1 MSVGRQVAGKGKK
14 FFIFFGTPPNP
25 SITMLGVIEPGI
37 IQGRTIGQA
46 EIDQVRR
53 IIAEHGHWSR
63 RRISEHLAEQW
74 DWRSASGQLKD
85 MAARTLLLKL
95 ESRGWITLPARRRVP
110 SKRMKSKAR
119 MPREETGELFAREF
133 DDAVCCAL
141 RELLPLSIEEISIKR
156 DVGKQGVFSDLLE
169 RHHYLSHRGTVGE
182 NMQYLVSDAGGNVV
196 ACVLFGA
203 AAWQCRAR
211 DEHIGWGAA
220 SRARGLSYVTNNT
233 RFLILPWVRVPHLAS
248 HVLGRIAR
256 RLSADWHTKYNHPIH
271 LLEPERSG
279 DSLDVG
285 QPVRATAGRQTFV
298 DTSRFSGTCYRAS
311 NWRMVGM
318 TTGRTRQNKTQIP
331 QAAPKAVWL
340 YPLRKDFRE
349 ALCAS

>member
-1 MSVGRQVAGKGKK
+1 MMS
-14 FFIFFGTPPNP
+14 
-25 SITMLGVIEPGI
+25 GVFEPGI
-37 IQGRTIGQA
+37 IQGRFIGEA
-46 EIDQVRR
+46 EIAQVRGL
-53 IIAEHGHWSR
+53 IAENGQWSR

-95 ESRGWITLPARRRVP
+95 EARGWITLPARRRVP
-110 SKRMKSKAR
+110 SNRMKEKAVR
-119 MPREETGELFAREF
+119 TGEATGDLFARECGQ
-133 DDAVCCAL
+133 AVCARL
-141 RELLPLSIEEISIKR
+141 PELFPLSIEEISR
-156 DVGKQGVFSDLLE
+156 AKQGSKQAEFYRLLE

-182 NMQYLVSDAGGNVV
+182 NMQYLVSDRAGNTL

-203 AAWQCRAR
+203 AAWQCKAR
-211 DEHIGWGAA
+211 DAEIGWDAA
-220 SRARGLSYVTNNT
+220 TRARGLSYVTNNT
-233 RFLILPWVRVPHLAS
+233 RFLIPPWVHVPHLAS

-256 RLSADWHTKYNHPIH
+256 RLSADWQAKYGHPIH
-271 LLEPERSG
+271 LLE
-279 DSLDVG
+279 
-285 QPVRATAGRQTFV
+285 TFV
-298 DTSRFSGTCYRAS
+298 DTSRFAGTCYRAA

-349 ALCAS
+349 VLCAS

>member
-1 MSVGRQVAGKGKK
+1 M
-14 FFIFFGTPPNP
+14 
-25 SITMLGVIEPGI
+25 MLVVLEPGI
-37 IQGRTIGQA
+37 IQGRWIGRA
-46 EIDQVRR
+46 EIEQVRG

-63 RRISEHLAEQW
+63 RRISEHLAEIW
-74 DWRSASGQLKD
+74 DWRSGSGQLKD

-95 ESRGWITLPARRRVP
+95 ESRGWITLPARRREP
-110 SKRMKSKAR
+110 SNRMKRKAKT
-119 MPREETGELFAREF
+119 PGEVTGELFAVEERAE
-133 DDAVCCAL
+133 VSCEL
-141 RELLPLSIEEISIKR
+141 PELLPLGIEEISR
-156 DVGKQGVFSDLLE
+156 ERQAGKQAEFSRLLE

-182 NMQYLVSDAGGNVV
+182 NMQYLVSDRQGNPL

-211 DEHIGWGAA
+211 DAHIGWDAA
-220 SRARGLSYVTNNT
+220 TRARGLSYVTNNT

-256 RLSADWHTKYNHPIH
+256 RLSCDWQGKYGHPIH
-271 LLEPERSG
+271 LLE
-279 DSLDVG
+279 
-285 QPVRATAGRQTFV
+285 TFV
-298 DTSRFSGTCYRAS
+298 DTSRFAGTCYRAA

-340 YPLRKDFRE
+340 YPLSKDCRE
-349 ALCAS
+349 RLCAS